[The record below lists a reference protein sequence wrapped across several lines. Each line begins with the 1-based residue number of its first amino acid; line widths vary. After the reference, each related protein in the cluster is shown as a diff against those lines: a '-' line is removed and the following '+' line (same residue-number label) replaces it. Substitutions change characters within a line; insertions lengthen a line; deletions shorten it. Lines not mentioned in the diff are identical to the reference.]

1 MLYIVINSNSATLLV
16 MSKGYSID
24 LRERVLQAVEE
35 GMSKMT
41 AHRKF
46 HISRSTIDHWFALR
60 EQSGSLAPRPVRVTR
75 TRQLQGAV
83 FEEFVRAHAHATL
96 DEMAQAW
103 QHKTGASLT
112 AMSFS
117 RALNGLGWT
126 RKKRVGVT
134 RSAMKRRA
142 RSS

>member
-1 MLYIVINSNSATLLV
+1 

-41 AHRKF
+41 AHRTF

-60 EQSGSLAPRPVRVTR
+60 EQTGSVSPRAMRCGGTSS
-75 TRQLQGAV
+75 LQGEA
-83 FEEFVRAHAHATL
+83 FEEFVQRQAHATL
-96 DEMAQAW
+96 GEMSRAW
-103 QHKTGASLT
+103 QQQTGVSLT

-117 RALNGLGWT
+117 RALNGLGWS

-134 RSAMKRRA
+134 RSATKRRA

>member
-1 MLYIVINSNSATLLV
+1 MA
-16 MSKGYSID
+16 KGYSID
-24 LRERVLQAVEE
+24 LRERVLQAIEE

-41 AHRKF
+41 AHRTF

-60 EQSGSLAPRPVRVTR
+60 EQTGTLAPRSMRVTR
-75 TRQLQGAV
+75 TRQLQGTA
-83 FEEFVRAHAHATL
+83 FEEFVRGQAQATL

-103 QHKTGASLT
+103 QQQTGVSLT

-117 RALNGLGWT
+117 RALNRLGWS
-126 RKKRVGVT
+126 RKKRVGAT
-134 RSAMKRRA
+134 RSATKRRA

>member
-1 MLYIVINSNSATLLV
+1 

-41 AHRKF
+41 AHRTF
-46 HISRSTIDHWFALR
+46 HISRSTIDHWLALR
-60 EQSGSLAPRPVRVTR
+60 AQTGSLAPRPMRVTR
-75 TRQLQGAV
+75 TRQLQGAA
-83 FEEFVRAHAHATL
+83 FEAFVRTHAHATL
-96 DEMAQAW
+96 DEMARAW
-103 QHKTGASLT
+103 RQETGASLT

-117 RALNGLGWT
+117 RALRRLGWT

-134 RSAMKRRA
+134 RSATKRRA